1 VPVRAVS
8 EVIALTAE
16 LRLAIQTLLL
26 PGRDLHEQF
35 ANAARFGF
43 DAVEVPVG
51 PTFDLTE
58 RLAEV
63 AAASAASGL
72 PIAAICTHPIH
83 DPLQP
88 DTDERRRRFAA
99 LTVLLAQ
106 AEELGAAGVVSVPLR
121 PSRGYASLAEQEET
135 VARLT
140 DLAVDEFGRWAE
152 SLPAGA
158 AAVFLEPLN
167 RFEAS
172 FLTTVGQA
180 AGIARRVGSPR
191 VLALADLFHMNIE
204 EDDLSQP
211 IRDAGSLLG
220 HVHIADNN
228 RLQPGAGCLLFEP
241 PFAALREIGYAGY
254 LSIEC
259 FSLAGPRIAGDP
271 QVSLPE
277 TVRFLRDRWATA
289 TVGSLAGVAD

>member
-1 VPVRAVS
+1 MTSGP
-8 EVIALTAE
+8 
-16 LRLAIQTLLL
+16 RLAIQTLLL

-43 DAVEVPVG
+43 DAVEIPVG
-51 PTFDLTE
+51 PAFDLSE

-63 AAASAASGL
+63 AAASRSSGL
-72 PIAAICTHPIH
+72 PVAAICTHPIH

-88 DTDERRRRFAA
+88 DADERRRRFDALAA
-99 LTVLLAQ
+99 LLAQ
-106 AEELGAAGVVSVPLR
+106 ADELGADGVVSVPLR

-140 DLAVDEFGRWAE
+140 DLAVEEFGRWAE
-152 SLPAGA
+152 RLPPGR

-172 FLTTVGQA
+172 FLTTVEQA

-191 VLALADLFHMNIE
+191 VRALADLFHMNIE
-204 EDDLSQP
+204 EDDLAQP
-211 IRDAGSLLG
+211 IREAGSLLG

-228 RLQPGAGCLLFEP
+228 RLQPGAGCLPFEP
-241 PFAALREIGYAGY
+241 PFAALREIGYAGF

-271 QVSLPE
+271 EASLPE
-277 TVRFLRDRWATA
+277 TVRFLRERWANA
-289 TVGSLAGVAD
+289 AVSPLAGVAG

>member
-1 VPVRAVS
+1 MTS
-8 EVIALTAE
+8 E

-51 PTFDLTE
+51 PAFDLTE
-58 RLAEV
+58 RKADV

-72 PIAAICTHPIH
+72 PVAAICTHPIH

-88 DTDERRRRFAA
+88 DVDERRRRFDA
-99 LTVLLAQ
+99 LAVLLAQ
-106 AEELGAAGVVSVPLR
+106 ADELGAAGVVSVPLR

-140 DLAVDEFGRWAE
+140 DLAVEEFGRLAE
-152 SLPAGA
+152 RLPAGQ

-180 AGIARRVGSPR
+180 VEIARRVDNPR

-204 EDDLSQP
+204 EDDLAQP
-211 IRDAGSLLG
+211 IRDAGPLLG

-228 RLQPGAGCLLFEP
+228 RLQPGRGCLPFEP
-241 PFAALREIGYAGY
+241 PFAALQETGYAGY

-259 FSLAGPRIAGDP
+259 FTLAGPRIAGDP
-271 QVSLPE
+271 EVSLPE
-277 TVRFLRDRWATA
+277 TVRFLRERWANA
-289 TVGSLAGVAD
+289 AVGPLAGVAR